1 MNARNAAALASLER
15 DHRQLRG
22 LTDALHAYVDAL
34 DGGRPLRRGDLK
46 AIVSGLRVVADYR
59 HFEKEDEVLVPM
71 LVRHG
76 FDYHHPLLADGRR
89 EHDSLRYLID
99 VLQQSAEREL
109 NWKLDE
115 RERISR
121 VAHQLIERQRRLS
134 MRQEARLFPL
144 VIARLQPSALG
155 QLTEQLCQFDRS
167 SAARE
172 PALDVAGLARSVLGF
187 YGAPSTASLPPARE
201 TSSPARE
208 IRETEEVAG

>member
-1 MNARNAAALASLER
+1 MKARDAAALASLER
-15 DHRQLRG
+15 DHRQLWG

-59 HFEKEDEVLVPM
+59 HFEKEEEVLVPM

-134 MRQEARLFPL
+134 TEQEARLFPQI
-144 VIARLQPSALG
+144 VARLEPPALG
-155 QLTEQLCQFDRS
+155 QLTEQLCQFDES

-172 PALDVAGLARSVLGF
+172 PTLDVAGLTRNVLGF
-187 YGAPSTASLPPARE
+187 YGAHSSATLPPARE
-201 TSSPARE
+201 L
-208 IRETEEVAG
+208 AG